1 VSRAARRT
9 HRRPTRSPARARGSP
24 VAITLADVDWLA
36 AFGIL
41 AGLIL
46 LLVWTRRR
54 WGQPRLHVRGAA
66 ALWLL
71 AGILAAIIIW
81 LALD

>member
-1 VSRAARRT
+1 
-9 HRRPTRSPARARGSP
+9 
-24 VAITLADVDWLA
+24 LDWLA

-41 AGLIL
+41 AGLAL

-54 WGQPRLHVRGAA
+54 WGHPRLHVRGAA

-71 AGILAAIIIW
+71 TAILAVILLR

>member
-1 VSRAARRT
+1 MAARDT
-9 HRRPTRSPARARGSP
+9 HVEGAAVVDR
-24 VAITLADVDWLA
+24 AITLADVDWLA
-36 AFGIL
+36 AFGIF

-46 LLVWTRRR
+46 LLVWTRRP
-54 WGQPRLHVRGAA
+54 WGHPRLHVRGAA

-71 AGILAAIIIW
+71 AGILAAIIVW